1 MLPGFSRSGATLVAG
16 LAHGLDYA
24 SSARFSFLLATPI
37 IAAAGVLEV
46 PKLAHSQAPTGLL
59 LACGLLSGACA
70 YASTWFLMRYFK
82 KSEIE
87 SLRPFGYYCLLVGV
101 GGLLVKLL

>member
-1 MLPGFSRSGATLVAG
+1 MAG

-24 SSARFSFLLATPI
+24 SSARFFP
-37 IAAAGVLEV
+37 AGHSHHRRGRRAGSA
-46 PKLAHSQAPTGLL
+46 KLAHSQAPTGLL